1 MKRAISP
8 VLLYT
13 IIVSLGG
20 FIFGFDASVIS
31 GTANFLVNEFK
42 LDDIQLG
49 FVFSAPT
56 LGAIIATLSAGVLSD
71 MLGRRSLL
79 RIIAFLYLISAIAS
93 AMAPNYEMLVLARF
107 VGGLAFCSL
116 MIAPMYIAEISQ
128 PEKRGKMV
136 SINQLNI
143 VVGFSAAY
151 FANYY
156 LLQASQAPSDF
167 ISSLGIDTNTWRWM
181 LGLEILPALVWFTL
195 LLFIPRSPRWLALKH
210 KDEEAE
216 LVLKKLHGMDTTH
229 SFKEEITEIR
239 ESLNNKD
246 TSLVASLKFLFGSK
260 MRFALTI
267 GIIVGIAQQI
277 TGINAVFFYAPS
289 IFEQS
294 GVGTNAAFA
303 QAILVGLINVIFTII
318 AMYFIDK
325 WGRKPLLIVGLTGV
339 VISMSCISYGFNQA
353 TYKLDDSSLTAL
365 EVKHPNIPSLREVEE
380 ITFKSDVEFKN
391 KLILLLGQNTFNNVQ
406 SEILSL
412 ASKMNSLLILLGIL
426 GFVASFAVSLGP
438 VMWVMFSEIFP
449 NHIRGIAISF
459 VGVIN
464 SIVSFC
470 VTLVFPWQL
479 ANLGA
484 AIVFFSYGAFAL
496 IALILVFKL
505 FPETKGKTLE
515 QLEAELTASN
525 KVRGK

>member
-1 MKRAISP
+1 MKSFHSR
-8 VLLYT
+8 VFLYT
-13 IIVSLGG
+13 LIASLGG

-31 GTANFLVNEFK
+31 GTVNFLVNEFQ
-42 LDDIQLG
+42 LSNLQLG

-56 LGAIIATLSAGVLSD
+56 LGAIIAILCAGYLSD
-71 MLGRRSLL
+71 KYGRRSLL
-79 RIIAFLYLISAIAS
+79 RVIAFLYLISAIAS
-93 AMAPNYEMLVLARF
+93 AMAPNYELLVLARF

-156 LLQASQAPSDF
+156 LLQASQAPSEL
-167 ISSLGIDTNTWRWM
+167 ISQLGIDSNTWRWM
-181 LGLEILPALVWFTL
+181 LGLEILPALIWFIL

-210 KDEEAE
+210 QDEEAE
-216 LVLKKLHGMDTTH
+216 LVLKKLHGTDAAH
-229 SFKEEITEIR
+229 SFKEEIAEIR

-246 TSLVASLKFLFGSK
+246 TSLTASLKFLFSSK

-303 QAILVGLINVIFTII
+303 QAILVGLINVVFTIV

-325 WGRKPLLIVGLTGV
+325 WGRKPLLIAGLTGV
-339 VISMSCISYGFNQA
+339 VISMGCISYGFGQA
-353 TYKLDDSSLTAL
+353 TYKLDSSSLTEL
-365 EVKHPNIPSLREVEE
+365 EMKHPNIPSLRETEG
-380 ITFKSDVEFKN
+380 ITFNSDVEFKN
-391 KLILLLGQNTFNNVQ
+391 QLIQILGKEDFNSIQ
-406 SEILSL
+406 SDVLSA
-412 ASKMNSLLILLGIL
+412 ASKMNSVLILVGIL

-470 VTLVFPWQL
+470 VTLVFPWEL

-484 AIVFFSYGAFAL
+484 AIVFFIYGAFAL

-515 QLEAELTASN
+515 ELEAELICSN
-525 KVRGK
+525 SVRGK